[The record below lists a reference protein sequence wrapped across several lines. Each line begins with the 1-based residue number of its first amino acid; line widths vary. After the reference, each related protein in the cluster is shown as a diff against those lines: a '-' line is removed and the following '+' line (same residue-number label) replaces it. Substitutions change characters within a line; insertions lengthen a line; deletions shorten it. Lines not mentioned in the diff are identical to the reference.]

1 MQYNI
6 IVYILLHSTY
16 TRKTVSSALIQQT
29 AAQDGHNDF
38 SRVASATVCG
48 VEYLLPLLMDSDNFF
63 SSSCKVAEQFDQ
75 NIPLNHVHEGRNI
88 DYKVHDKNKMLAPA
102 CWVDAL
108 LFFGIIKSNYTM
120 DRQLCYRKKPRGP
133 RGLQLSKGSFNV
145 TSLTVHNVN
154 ITYNIS
160 STLWEKHKLRPT
172 LGYLPV
178 RVFKKVYLNNSYI
191 KSQKRRNIVEMV
203 NNSIGPLK
211 KYVKSLSIMPFV

>member
-1 MQYNI
+1 
-6 IVYILLHSTY
+6 
-16 TRKTVSSALIQQT
+16 
-29 AAQDGHNDF
+29 
-38 SRVASATVCG
+38 
-48 VEYLLPLLMDSDNFF
+48 
-63 SSSCKVAEQFDQ
+63 
-75 NIPLNHVHEGRNI
+75 
-88 DYKVHDKNKMLAPA
+88 MLAPA

-108 LFFGIIKSNYTM
+108 LFFDIIKSNYTM

-145 TSLTVHNVN
+145 TSLTVHNVH

-203 NNSIGPLK
+203 NSSIGPLK
-211 KYVKSLSIMPFV
+211 KVCQIPEYNAFCMRFSKRIFSVSEHVLTCIVCTSYKLF

>member
-1 MQYNI
+1 MIFFHGQKSIDDEAFQCSTTLQCTYYY
-6 IVYILLHSTY
+6 IVHTLGKRCHLPSFN
-16 TRKTVSSALIQQT
+16 RL
-29 AAQDGHNDF
+29 
-38 SRVASATVCG
+38 RLRMATMIFHAWHLQLFVDLG
-48 VEYLLPLLMDSDNFF
+48 VRVEYLLPLLMDSDNFF

-178 RVFKKVYLNNSYI
+178 RVFKKVYLNNSN
-191 KSQKRRNIVEMV
+191 KPEKAKHNRN
-203 NNSIGPLK
+203 GK
-211 KYVKSLSIMPFV
+211 